1 MPKRRATVGWV
12 RMVVS
17 SRADDVHA
25 ARHAA
30 TRTRD
35 ATRRLRASTLHDPYV
50 YLSPL
55 DLTRTRR

>member
-1 MPKRRATVGWV
+1 MPKRLATVVWV
-12 RMVVS
+12 RRVGS
-17 SRADDVHA
+17 PRADDAHVV
-25 ARHAA
+25 RHAA

-55 DLTRTRR
+55 DLARTRH